1 MALPRIL
8 SITTTRSV
16 LIHIAWKDKSAFV
29 CVCMYVYIVCDGQG
43 KRQEDEIKNKET
55 EGANEGKVVETK
67 KYE

>member
-1 MALPRIL
+1 
-8 SITTTRSV
+8 
-16 LIHIAWKDKSAFV
+16 
-29 CVCMYVYIVCDGQG
+29 MYVYIVCDGQG